1 MSPIWGDNSRYLLW
15 GFTVGRWA
23 SRLLLLLMLWSM
35 LANVTLGQNTPAADN
50 PSEPANPSKEEKKKD
65 LQKQALSLL
74 EQVVVESKSLT
85 LPQNQIVA
93 EQAAFEI
100 LWKRDRTRAKALVAD
115 ITGRIV
121 EMENRAESETDPQ
134 NTTSV
139 YQLRMEMIQQ
149 LAGLDPRMALNF
161 LQATRSVNARDSAER
176 QLEYTLTTQVANT
189 DASMALALARKS
201 LNDGISFQL
210 MSVYNSLSQNN
221 PDAADELAQDI
232 LGKLRSEDLARNH
245 QAWYFALNF
254 LGQVAPQNS
263 GQASA
268 KHTAPGASVT
278 NGAAGVGGVA
288 GGGQS
293 NPEVAK
299 QVTDIIVAAALSPN
313 MPQDMLRGLSQYS
326 DTLAEYAPGK
336 ANQLQRQISQL
347 QQNAD
352 PQLRSWEEFNKA
364 NTHGSV
370 DDTLAVIS
378 QASPDLR
385 SGMYQQVAWKAATMG
400 DYMRARQIV
409 IDDVAD
415 PLQRTQML
423 REITK
428 QAAFQAAG
436 KGNFDLV
443 RDLLAGF
450 KPAEEHAT
458 ILAQVA
464 HSSVGHRQLKIARS
478 LLEEARGLLDSHP
491 ENATQMNALLQV
503 AQAYADVAPASG
515 FQILESLT
523 PQLNE
528 LISASAMIDGF
539 TPYARSFE
547 SGELLLHNG
556 YIGDSLVRPF
566 ADSLALLAPADF
578 ARAKAL
584 ADSMQPPEARV
595 LTHIAIVKRVLVN

>member
-1 MSPIWGDNSRYLLW
+1 MD
-15 GFTVGRWA
+15 RWA
-23 SRLLLLLMLWSM
+23 SRLLLLLMLWSVVANLT
-35 LANVTLGQNTPAADN
+35 LAQNNPAADH
-50 PSEPANPSKEEKKKD
+50 PSEPAKPEQNNEDRKKD

-74 EQVVVESKSLT
+74 EQVVAESKSLT
-85 LPQNQIVA
+85 LPQNKIVA

-115 ITGRIV
+115 ITGRVI
-121 EMENRAESETDPQ
+121 EMQNSVESEADSQ
-134 NTTSV
+134 NTSTV

-149 LAGLDPRMALNF
+149 LAGLDPRLALNF
-161 LQATRSVNARDSAER
+161 LQATRSATAHDSSER
-176 QLEYTLTTQVANT
+176 QLEYTLTTQAANT
-189 DASMALALARKS
+189 DASIALALARKS
-201 LNDGISFQL
+201 LNDGLSFQL
-210 MSVYNSLSQNN
+210 MSVYNALSQNN

-232 LGKLRSEDLARNH
+232 IGKLRSQDFSSNR
-245 QAWYFALNF
+245 QAWYFAMNF
-254 LGQVAPQNS
+254 LGEVAPQKS
-263 GQASA
+263 TRGGGPHGAG
-268 KHTAPGASVT
+268 GASV
-278 NGAAGVGGVA
+278 AGGNPVPGGS

-293 NPEVAK
+293 NPEIAK
-299 QVTDIIVAAALSPN
+299 QLTDIIVAAALSPN
-313 MPQDMLRGLSQYS
+313 MPQDMLRGLQPYS
-326 DTLAEYAPGK
+326 DTLQEYAPGK
-336 ANQLQRQISQL
+336 ANQLQRQISQV

-352 PQLRSWEEFNKA
+352 PQVRSWEEFNKI

-370 DDTLAVIS
+370 DDSLAVIS

-409 IDDVAD
+409 MDDVAD

-436 KGNFDLV
+436 KGNFDLA

-450 KPAEEHAT
+450 RPAEEQAT
-458 ILAQVA
+458 ILAHLA
-464 HSSVGHRQLKIARS
+464 HSAVDHHQLKIARS
-478 LLEEARGLLDSHP
+478 LLEEARGLLDSRP
-491 ENATQMNALLQV
+491 ENATQLNALLQV
-503 AQAYADVAPASG
+503 AQAYAEVAPASG
-515 FQILESLT
+515 FQILESLS

-528 LISASAMIDGF
+528 LIGASAMIDGF

-566 ADSLALLAPADF
+566 ADSLAVLAPTDF
-578 ARAKAL
+578 TRAKAL
-584 ADSMQPPEARV
+584 ADSMQPAEARV